1 MLSIAPLARLEAL
14 QTRLCEAIAA
24 VDDETCHAQF
34 HPALSPLGWH
44 LRHCAFIEALWI
56 REVAQGDASLTAP
69 LHDLYLPW
77 RAPREKRGGQ
87 LLAREKLL
95 EWTRGVMA
103 ENLDRLAALLDEDG
117 AGAPLDG
124 GYIADFLINHHAQHI
139 ETAAMVLTERAL
151 ARGAGGV
158 TAAAPA
164 ATRPDPAW
172 RRVAAGTFQ
181 IGRDGGFGFDNESPA
196 LRAAL
201 PEFSI
206 AAHPVTNAEYLAFM
220 ADGGYETP
228 AWWRDSAWAWRKRV
242 DAGHPHHWRAGAN
255 GAWLAFGPNGPAA
268 LDGAAAVHGLSRFEA
283 GAFAR
288 WAGARLPHEYEW
300 EAARRLG
307 LLDGVGGAWEWCANP
322 FHPYPGFQAFP
333 YREYSAPWYDGR
345 HFVLRGGG
353 AHTEP
358 EIKRPA
364 FRNFYTAECRH
375 IFAGLRL
382 ARYTSE
388 H

>member
-1 MLSIAPLARLEAL
+1 MLSISPLARLEAL
-14 QTRLCEAIAA
+14 QARLCEAIAA
-24 VDDETCHAQF
+24 VDDETCRAQF

-77 RAPREKRGGQ
+77 RAPKEMRGGQ
-87 LLAREKLL
+87 LLARDALL

-103 ENLDRLAALLDEDG
+103 ENLDRLAILLDDDG

-124 GYIADFLINHHAQHI
+124 GYIADFLIDHHAQHI
-139 ETAAMVLTERAL
+139 ETVAMVLTERAL
-151 ARGAGGV
+151 ARGTGGLMA
-158 TAAAPA
+158 TTPA

-172 RRVAAGTFQ
+172 RRVAAGTFR

-206 AAHPVTNAEYLAFM
+206 AAQTVTNAEYLAFM

-228 AWWRDSAWAWRKRV
+228 AWWRVSGWAWRKDT
-242 DAGHPHHWRAGAN
+242 DASHPHHWRTGAN
-255 GAWLAFGPNGPAA
+255 GAWIAFGPDGPAA
-268 LDGAAAVHGLSRFEA
+268 LDGGTAVHGLSRFEA

-353 AHTEP
+353 AHTEA

-364 FRNFYTAECRH
+364 FRNFYTAKCRH

-382 ARYTSE
+382 AR
-388 H
+388 

>member
-1 MLSIAPLARLEAL
+1 MLSVAPLARLEAL
-14 QTRLCEAIAA
+14 QARLCEAIAA
-24 VDDETCHAQF
+24 VDDETCRAQF
-34 HPALSPLGWH
+34 HPVLSPLGWH

-77 RAPREKRGGQ
+77 RAPKERRGGQ
-87 LLAREKLL
+87 LLERDALL
-95 EWTRGVMA
+95 QWTRGVMA

-151 ARGAGGV
+151 ARGAGDLMV
-158 TAAAPA
+158 ATPA
-164 ATRPDPAW
+164 ARRPDPAW
-172 RRVAAGTFQ
+172 RQVAAGTFR

-196 LRAAL
+196 LRISL
-201 PEFSI
+201 SEFSI

-228 AWWRDSAWAWRKRV
+228 AWWHDSGWAWREEV
-242 DAGHPHHWRAGAN
+242 DCGHPHHWRGGAN
-255 GAWLAFGPNGPAA
+255 GAWVAFGPNGPAA
-268 LDGAAAVHGLSRFEA
+268 LDGAAAVYGLSRFEA

-322 FHPYPGFQAFP
+322 FHPYPGFQVFP

-353 AHTEP
+353 PHTEP

-364 FRNFYTAECRH
+364 FRNFYTADRRH

-382 ARYTSE
+382 AR
-388 H
+388 